1 MQLMGRRQN
10 SDQKSTHLYIYCF
23 SDATLLYWNAY
34 MWDGGEIFGWL
45 DREYTYTLWI
55 ATGWTSSVNY
65 KNDVNLSI
73 NNYIKYRHALYKISD
88 KHALLKIF

>member
-1 MQLMGRRQN
+1 MQLMGGGRILTKRVHIHT
-10 SDQKSTHLYIYCF
+10 SVVLVMPLFCWY
-23 SDATLLYWNAY
+23 AY

-45 DREYTYTLWI
+45 DREYTYTLGI

>member
-1 MQLMGRRQN
+1 MPLFCQN
-10 SDQKSTHLYIYCF
+10 AF
-23 SDATLLYWNAY
+23 R
-34 MWDGGEIFGWL
+34 WDGGEIFGWL

-73 NNYIKYRHALYKISD
+73 NNYIKYR
-88 KHALLKIF
+88 